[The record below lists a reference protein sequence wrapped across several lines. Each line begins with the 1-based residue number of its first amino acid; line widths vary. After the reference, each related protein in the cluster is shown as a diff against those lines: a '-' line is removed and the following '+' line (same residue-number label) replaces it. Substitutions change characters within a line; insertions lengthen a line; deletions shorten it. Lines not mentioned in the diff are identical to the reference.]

1 MNSME
6 NNPTERRDS
15 PGYIETIVIVLLLLL
30 LTFFGYDRMF
40 AQRVVV
46 VDLAGYLRTQKALL
60 AAKEISEQQW
70 KDNLDHVEESLNDH
84 AENNPNHVVILKEVV
99 LRNGREINVQ

>member
-1 MNSME
+1 MSSDKNKA
-6 NNPTERRDS
+6 PERQCG

-30 LTFFGYDRMF
+30 LALFSYDRMF
-40 AQRVVV
+40 AQKVVV

-60 AAKEISEQQW
+60 AAKEITEQQW
-70 KDNLDHVEESLNDH
+70 KDNLDHVEKSLNDH
-84 AENNPNHVVILKEVV
+84 AGNNPNHVVILKEVV

>member
-1 MNSME
+1 MSSME
-6 NNPTERRDS
+6 NNPTERRGG
-15 PGYIETIVIVLLLLL
+15 PGYIETIVIALLLLL
-30 LTFFGYDRMF
+30 LALFGYDRMF

-70 KDNLDHVEESLNDH
+70 KDNLDRVEERLSDH
-84 AENNPNHVVILKEVV
+84 AGNNPNHVIILKDVV
-99 LRNGREINVQ
+99 VRNGWEINVQ

>member
-1 MNSME
+1 MSSE
-6 NNPTERRDS
+6 KKESPERSNS

-30 LTFFGYDRMF
+30 LALFSYDRMF
-40 AQRVVV
+40 AQKVVV

-70 KDNLDHVEESLNDH
+70 KDNLDHVEKSLNDH
-84 AENNPNHVVILKEVV
+84 AGNNPNHVVILKEVI
-99 LRNGREINVQ
+99 LRNGQEINVQ

>member
-1 MNSME
+1 MSNEKKES
-6 NNPTERRDS
+6 PERANC

-30 LTFFGYDRMF
+30 LALFGYDRMF
-40 AQRVVV
+40 AQKIVV

-70 KDNLDHVEESLNDH
+70 KDSLDRIEEMLNDQ
-84 AENNPNHVVILKEVV
+84 AKNNPNHIVILKEVV
-99 LRNGREINVQ
+99 LKNGRELNVQ